1 MSKNTTPKLSFNKE
15 EVACLES
22 IIEEHIEMIESEA
35 NSIEELEIELREDLK
50 EFHDIHYKML
60 KFFRVVKAYE
70 YQVAK

>member
-1 MSKNTTPKLSFNKE
+1 
-15 EVACLES
+15 
-22 IIEEHIEMIESEA
+22 MIESEA
-35 NSIEELEIELREDLK
+35 NSIEDLDIELREDLK